1 MCRDTDIGKSSSIQG
16 FWVELHTNS
25 CYRLLQRPS
34 FAVSNSNPA
43 TVKGLKIQHKNIT
56 RKILNGDDRYYKIT
70 KPQSTW
76 NSTYLGQYY
85 KTKEEN
91 TACIRPEGS
100 EDSSM
105 EKEETVLVVVL
116 IRLLED
122 PSLGRS
128 SAVRG
133 HGHKDAILH
142 LLGGKR
148 ELLVHDGVE
157 VRRRSLTKEGADAV
171 SSGAGQRVV
180 QVLELL
186 AGDHAAGSAERL
198 ADVAQ
203 GPNHRNDHVGVLLP
217 EAAILAKNETT
228 LALSASF

>member
-1 MCRDTDIGKSSSIQG
+1 
-16 FWVELHTNS
+16 
-25 CYRLLQRPS
+25 
-34 FAVSNSNPA
+34 
-43 TVKGLKIQHKNIT
+43 
-56 RKILNGDDRYYKIT
+56 
-70 KPQSTW
+70 
-76 NSTYLGQYY
+76 
-85 KTKEEN
+85 
-91 TACIRPEGS
+91 
-100 EDSSM
+100 
-105 EKEETVLVVVL
+105 VVL

-122 PSLGRS
+122 PCLGRS

-133 HGHKDAILH
+133 DGHKDAILH

-157 VRRRSLTKEGADAV
+157 VRRRPLTQEGADAV
-171 SSGAGQRVV
+171 SSGVGQRVV

-217 EAAILAKNETT
+217 EAAILDPKKKTT
-228 LALSASF
+228 LSQHRSFCFV

>member
-1 MCRDTDIGKSSSIQG
+1 
-16 FWVELHTNS
+16 
-25 CYRLLQRPS
+25 
-34 FAVSNSNPA
+34 
-43 TVKGLKIQHKNIT
+43 
-56 RKILNGDDRYYKIT
+56 
-70 KPQSTW
+70 
-76 NSTYLGQYY
+76 
-85 KTKEEN
+85 
-91 TACIRPEGS
+91 
-100 EDSSM
+100 
-105 EKEETVLVVVL
+105 VVL

-122 PSLGRS
+122 PCLGRS

-133 HGHKDAILH
+133 DGHKDAILH

-148 ELLVHDGVE
+148 ELVHDGVE
-157 VRRRSLTKEGADAV
+157 VRRRPLTQEGADAV
-171 SSGAGQRVV
+171 SSGVGQRVV